1 MIKLIEEFDFNKFID
16 DYWQLIDNARWD
28 ELYQEVWKY
37 KKKDAATITSLL
49 IEEGANIPIPVCK
62 VLFGIKKHDTTLS
75 LRASK
80 DGGKTFSIGFTK
92 NQGMKGGHM
101 VAWRSIPDAEKYCG
115 PGEYVYTLNPS
126 TVEAYDWVPVTL
138 TDGGFCYTTTLAK
151 NSFKNMVRVTHA
163 WSSLE
168 SQIRKNKK
176 EIEEIDSEIECKAVT
191 RREHNIISD
200 KLGFSF
206 YRRLDITQFVNKS
219 YPDLVNGLKNYWG
232 MFTTS
237 IWPDGSRYYAALYE
251 NCWNE
256 LINKLGYTKANF
268 DTESPYSS
276 DYIIESVRKYI
287 EDTLNSNV
295 YPEINRAKVYVS
307 ERKDLFEVSYA
318 VETVPSLDELYQ
330 KELDKLVSSEEQED
344 RINTRLQRKSQL
356 EAEIQDLKQQVK
368 DLKKQGTP

>member
-1 MIKLIEEFDFNKFID
+1 
-16 DYWQLIDNARWD
+16 
-28 ELYQEVWKY
+28 
-37 KKKDAATITSLL
+37 
-49 IEEGANIPIPVCK
+49 
-62 VLFGIKKHDTTLS
+62 
-75 LRASK
+75 
-80 DGGKTFSIGFTK
+80 
-92 NQGMKGGHM
+92 
-101 VAWRSIPDAEKYCG
+101 
-115 PGEYVYTLNPS
+115 
-126 TVEAYDWVPVTL
+126 
-138 TDGGFCYTTTLAK
+138 
-151 NSFKNMVRVTHA
+151 
-163 WSSLE
+163 
-168 SQIRKNKK
+168 
-176 EIEEIDSEIECKAVT
+176 
-191 RREHNIISD
+191 
-200 KLGFSF
+200 
-206 YRRLDITQFVNKS
+206 
-219 YPDLVNGLKNYWG
+219 